1 MEQQPLKEEKGSSP
15 LSPGFKKTG
24 LTKDSSRIINKRT
37 VVVCCVLIFVL
48 LILVI
53 VLGALLGAE
62 RRKNKDTGKTIPIG
76 DKPSPTIPHGGTYG
90 PTTAGTEE
98 WWNVRLP
105 DFITPVHYDV
115 MLYIDLKK
123 LEFYGDVEILLNVEK
138 VTEVILVHVNLM
150 NVTSASVV
158 EVSNE
163 ESLEIRDKF
172 KFDKNQFYV
181 LIMKSPL
188 KKGEYKV
195 KLEFKAWLRDDLA
208 GLYKST
214 YKRKGGREVTI
225 AATQFQPTD
234 ARRTFPC
241 LDEPALKATFNVT
254 LVHHPD
260 YISISNMPIEKTVT
274 RNEWQF
280 DRFQKTPKMPTYLLA
295 FVVCDFAN
303 RTVTSKGGTKMT
315 FYAPPDQIDQVEYA
329 KNVGVKM
336 LDYME
341 EYFSINYPL
350 PKADMIAIPDFA
362 AGAME
367 NWGLITYR
375 ETALLYD
382 PVASSESN
390 KMRIASVVSHELAH
404 QWFGNLVTMEWWD
417 DLWLNEGFASFV
429 EYYGVNATEPD
440 WKVLDQFVVADLV
453 YAFSLDGLAN
463 SHPIKV
469 PVNHPDEINEIFDS
483 ISYNKGASIIRMLQ
497 YFLGRNVFLKG
508 LTNYLRKYEYR
519 NAVTDDLWKALAEES
534 CTQGKCVSVKQ
545 MMDTWTLQMGY
556 PVLNIK
562 KQSSNKYQVSQE
574 RFLYDRNSNI
584 SSKYTSP
591 FNYKWVVPFTY
602 NTKTSAV
609 TVSKPL
615 NMTSADISWDGSG
628 WIKGNVGQTGF
639 YRVNYEQAQW
649 DALTTQM
656 DDDYR
661 KFDVRDR
668 AGLMDDA
675 FNLARGGYIKYT
687 TPLNLTKYLAD
698 EDEYVPWRAAK
709 YNLGFISSIVPK
721 SSSAYKY
728 LEKYLH
734 HQVLKQYQKLGF
746 SDTGDHL
753 EKYKRS
759 LALDIMCG
767 AGEPSCLKNA
777 SNYFKK
783 WKEDPVGNSVPA
795 NFRSLVYF
803 YGIKN
808 SGVEEWDFAFEQFQN
823 TTVASE
829 RRKILYGLAGAS
841 EPWILSRYLQ
851 YSITPDKIKSQDTS
865 RVLSYV
871 ANYNPNGRQLTWQF
885 LKLNWNLIK
894 EKFGGGFFAIR
905 NIILSVTSG
914 FSTEFELEDLKE
926 FNRKHSAGSGTR
938 AQQQAEEG
946 VMANIQWRKENEQ
959 DVSNWLKYFLEKNNI
974 PLN

>member
-1 MEQQPLKEEKGSSP
+1 MEQQPLKEEPGSSP
-15 LSPGFKKTG
+15 LSSGFKESG
-24 LTKDSSRIINKRT
+24 LTKDNSRIVNKRT
-37 VVVCCVLIFVL
+37 IIVCGILIFVL

-62 RRKNKDTGKTIPIG
+62 RQRNKDTGKTIPVVAE
-76 DKPSPTIPHGGTYG
+76 PSPTVPQVG
-90 PTTAGTEE
+90 PTTAGTEV

-105 DFITPVHYDV
+105 DYITPIHYDV
-115 MLYIDLKK
+115 ELHIDLEK
-123 LEFYGDVEILLNVEK
+123 LEFYGDVDIHLK
-138 VTEVILVHVNLM
+138 VSKPTKVILVHVNLM

-158 EVSNE
+158 EFSNE
-163 ESLEIRDKF
+163 ELLEIQDKF

-181 LIMKSPL
+181 LIMKSHL
-188 KKGEYKV
+188 KEGEYKV
-195 KLEFKAWLRDDLA
+195 KMKFKAWLRDDLA

-214 YKRKGGREVTI
+214 YKRGDGTEVTI

-241 LDEPALKATFNVT
+241 LDEPALKATFAVT
-254 LVHHPD
+254 LVHHPK
-260 YISISNMPIEKTVT
+260 YISISNMPINKTVKK
-274 RNEWQF
+274 EDWQF
-280 DRFQKTPKMPTYLLA
+280 DHFQTTPKMSTYLLA
-295 FVVCDFAN
+295 FVVCDFLGK
-303 RTVTSKGGTKMT
+303 TVTSKRGTSMT
-315 FYAPPDQIDQVEYA
+315 FYAPPDQIDQVDYA
-329 KNVGVKM
+329 KDVGVRM
-336 LDYME
+336 LNYME
-341 EYFSINYPL
+341 EYFGIDYPL

-375 ETALLYD
+375 ETALLYK
-382 PVASSESN
+382 PGASSESN
-390 KMRIASVVSHELAH
+390 KMRVASVVSHELAH

-469 PVNHPDEINEIFDS
+469 PVYHPDEINEIFDS

-497 YFLGRNVFLKG
+497 YFLGRDVFLKG
-508 LTNYLRKYEYR
+508 LTNYLNKYKYG

-534 CTQGKCVSVKQ
+534 CAQGKCVSVKQ

-556 PVLNIK
+556 PVLNITAK
-562 KQSSNKYQVSQE
+562 SNTVQRVSQE
-574 RFLYDRNSNI
+574 RFLYDRSSNI
-584 SSKYTSP
+584 TSKYSSP
-591 FNYKWVVPFTY
+591 FNYTWVVPFTY
-602 NTKTSAV
+602 NTKNSTV

-615 NMTSADISWDGSG
+615 NMTSVEITWDGIG
-628 WIKGNVGQTGF
+628 WMKGNVGQTGF

-649 DALTTQM
+649 SALTNQM
-656 DDDYR
+656 DTDYT
-661 KFDVRDR
+661 KFDVKDR

-687 TPLNLTKYLAD
+687 IPLDFTKYLAD
-698 EDEYVPWRAAK
+698 EDEYVPWKAASH
-709 YNLGFISSIVPK
+709 NLGFISSIVPQ

-728 LEKYLH
+728 LEKYLQ
-734 HQVLKQYQKLGF
+734 HQVTKQYQKLGF

-753 EKYKRS
+753 EKYKRGI
-759 LALDIMCG
+759 ALNIMCG

-777 SNYFKK
+777 SDYFKK
-783 WKEDPVGNSVPA
+783 WKEDPISNPVPA

-808 SGVEEWDFAFEQFQN
+808 GGVEEWDFAFKQFQK

-871 ANYNPNGRQLTWQF
+871 AYYNPNGRQLTWQF
-885 LKLNWNLIK
+885 LKLNWATIK

-905 NIILSVTSG
+905 NIILGVTSG
-914 FSTEFELEDLKE
+914 FSTEYELEDLKE
-926 FNRKHSAGSGTR
+926 FNRMHSAGSGTR

-959 DVSNWLKYFLEKNNI
+959 DVAKWLKDFLVNKNI
-974 PLN
+974 QLN